1 MVKLNAKQLRVRE
14 PSEKELTEIQAKR
27 REIYLMLVDV
37 YDTYNVGGLFR
48 LADATGVKKIYLC
61 GRTECPPNPRIFKA
75 AVGTDRWVEWEYCE
89 SAEECIERF
98 KIQDSRFKIIGIEQS
113 EKSVG
118 LDEAKLD
125 LPLLL
130 VLGNET
136 EGLSE
141 EVLNLCDQIVEIPM
155 YGVNRSLNVI
165 VAGAMVLGRVM

>member
-1 MVKLNAKQLRVRE
+1 MKLDAKQLRISE
-14 PSEKELTEIQAKR
+14 PSERDLEEVRAKR

-48 LADATGVKKIYLC
+48 LADAVGVKKVYLC
-61 GRTECPPNPRIFKA
+61 GRTECPPNSRIFKA
-75 AVGTDRWVEWEYCE
+75 AVGTDKWVEWEYCE
-89 SAEECIERF
+89 SAVQQMRKFEVQGTNF
-98 KIQDSRFKIIGIEQS
+98 KIVGIEQS
-113 EKSVG
+113 DKSID
-118 LDEAKLD
+118 LDEMKMK

-141 EVLNLCDQIVEIPM
+141 EILELCDQVVEIPM

-165 VAGAMVLGRVM
+165 VAAAMVLGRLV